1 MGVERVAFFSDAVFA
16 IAITL
21 LVIEIAVPDGDLT
34 GPQLTGELGRLAP
47 KFFSFGLSFWVVG
60 RFWSATTSPSSTS
73 SAGTCP
79 CCGCS
84 QAGLLFRG
92 GVGQDPGQGHAH
104 VPVGAE
110 LGLLLL
116 QGVLVGL

>member
-47 KFFSFGLSFWVVG
+47 KFFSFGLASG
-60 RFWSATTSPSSTS
+60 
-73 SAGTCP
+73 
-79 CCGCS
+79 
-84 QAGLLFRG
+84 
-92 GVGQDPGQGHAH
+92 
-104 VPVGAE
+104 
-110 LGLLLL
+110 
-116 QGVLVGL
+116 